1 MIKSKSQY
9 LEQWRA
15 QGFGGG
21 YKIVGV
27 KKEKEGIPNLILK
40 RGLKSFTLL
49 THAHDQKY

>member
-9 LEQWRA
+9 LEQWCA
-15 QGFGGG
+15 QGFAGG
-21 YKIVGV
+21 YTIVGM
-27 KKEKEGIPNLILK
+27 KEGKEGIPNLILK